1 MGSPVDASLHRAAR
15 THLISLIKKNPGLHS
30 SGFFLQ
36 WRFAVLSSPDKLNV
50 FDKPRQSR
58 TGFGLCRGE
67 KRCIVINVFDKPR
80 AEPNR
85 VRTMQS
91 RKKVHEYEPFRNNKE
106 MCLALSRHI
115 SLFLRV
121 VSGMNYCRSAMFAL
135 MISPDSLSMSNA
147 ITFTFSVFLIDEGEM
162 KLSLQV

>member
-15 THLISLIKKNPGLHS
+15 THLISLIIKNPGLHS

-50 FDKPRQSR
+50 FDKPR
-58 TGFGLCRGE
+58 
-67 KRCIVINVFDKPR
+67 

-85 VRTMQS
+85 VRAMP
-91 RKKVHEYEPFRNNKE
+91 RREKVHEYEPFRNNKE

>member
-1 MGSPVDASLHRAAR
+1 M
-15 THLISLIKKNPGLHS
+15 
-30 SGFFLQ
+30 
-36 WRFAVLSSPDKLNV
+36 
-50 FDKPRQSR
+50 
-58 TGFGLCRGE
+58 
-67 KRCIVINVFDKPR
+67 INVFDKPR

-85 VRTMQS
+85 VRAMQS

-106 MCLALSRHI
+106 MCFALSRHI

-121 VSGMNYCRSAMFAL
+121 VSGMNYCRSAMYAM

>member
-1 MGSPVDASLHRAAR
+1 M
-15 THLISLIKKNPGLHS
+15 
-30 SGFFLQ
+30 
-36 WRFAVLSSPDKLNV
+36 
-50 FDKPRQSR
+50 
-58 TGFGLCRGE
+58 
-67 KRCIVINVFDKPR
+67 NVFDKPR

-85 VRTMQS
+85 VRAMQS
-91 RKKVHEYEPFRNNKE
+91 RKKVREYEPFRNNKE

-115 SLFLRV
+115 SLSLRV